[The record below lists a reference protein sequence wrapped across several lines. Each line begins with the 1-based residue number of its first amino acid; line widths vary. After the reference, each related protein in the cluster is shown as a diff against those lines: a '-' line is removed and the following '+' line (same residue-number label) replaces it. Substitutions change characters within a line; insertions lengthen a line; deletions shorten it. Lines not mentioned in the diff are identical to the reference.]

1 MIKKLAKFC
10 FIAAVAVVLLAAGA
24 LFTLYKLY
32 PPARLKLMA
41 QQYVSTHWQRE
52 VTFDKLSFTW
62 IGFKFTNVALSEN
75 TTFANGTF
83 AKAKKLTAHVAVK
96 PLLQKRIEITT
107 IEADG
112 LEVNLVQKKDGK
124 YNFDTLLPDGTDEVA
139 QPQATPTSGQE
150 QAPLVV
156 TAQRITLKSCNL
168 IYRDENTGLHMA
180 ANDLNIVI
188 NQFDL
193 AKPFESTLSFTS
205 NISVLGQPRVTVPVE
220 ITLQT
225 FLANLD
231 LPQAYAHITQA
242 SARYN
247 AVQVGWKGE
256 INNFENPSLN
266 LSGTITGLSSQ
277 QLKALAPDLPAFNLP
292 PLQLSVHA
300 QADLDKN
307 SAQISQAKL
316 AVQNSSLSAHGTVDW
331 GKVTPTWSF
340 TGSLKAILEEL
351 VEMTESWDDF
361 RPAGTILSN
370 LTVSSRPSG
379 TDTHGTVTLQD
390 VSLWYDPFTIT
401 HGNGTITLA
410 SLDKISSPKLTGKLN
425 GEPFT
430 GAFSYESTPQ
440 VTDWTVN
447 LNLDKLVLK
456 SWPDSDDAQS
466 SAEGSNTSANN
477 ASAQNDATPSRTNLQ
492 ADIQIGAVDIPYVQ
506 SEGFSAQARLR
517 DMTDSLAG
525 TNGTVSFELQPGK
538 ITNLDTFI
546 NQSKVAK
553 ILLLPVS
560 VVRKTSGMLGLKL
573 FAEKDE
579 TTGTSIAFTKG
590 EGSYTFTNGVMN
602 LDKTA
607 LTSSVTDLSAKGT
620 VDFNTEELNMKA
632 TATLLTQAAPVA
644 FKITGTLSNPKGK
657 LDVVN
662 TVTSV
667 VGGLLNGTALKSATN
682 GATSA
687 TTTAGK
693 LTVNTV
699 KGTVDTAT
707 SVIKGIGGL
716 FKKKDPSAEEEPTSF
731 SGAQEPTSS
740 SEEPASAGEEPAPTA
755 QSASAEEQAPQ
766 EPQEQQDPAE
776 EQVAQ
781 TTDEDP
787 ISTSD

>member
-1 MIKKLAKFC
+1 MIKKLVKFC
-10 FIAAVAVVLLAAGA
+10 LLAAVAAVLLAAGA
-24 LFTLYKLY
+24 LFALYKLY

-41 QQYVSTHWQRE
+41 QQYVSAHWQRE

-62 IGFKFTNVALSEN
+62 VGFKFTNVALSEN
-75 TTFANGTF
+75 TSFADGTF

-96 PLLQKRIEITT
+96 PLFQKRIEITT

-112 LEVNLVQKKDGK
+112 LEVNLVRQKDGK
-124 YNFDTLLPDGTDEVA
+124 YNFDTLLPNDTTPTA
-139 QPQATPTSGQE
+139 QPQEASASSQQQT
-150 QAPLVV
+150 PLVV
-156 TAQRITLKSCNL
+156 TAQRITLNDCDL
-168 IYRDENTGLHMA
+168 IYRDQNTGLRMA

-193 AKPFESTLSFTS
+193 AKPFESVLTFTT

-266 LSGTITGLSSQ
+266 LSGTVSGLSSQ

-292 PLQLSVHA
+292 PLQLSMQA

-316 AVQNSSLSAHGTVDW
+316 TVKNSSLAAHGTVDW
-331 GKVTPTWSF
+331 GKESPVWSF

-351 VEMTESWDDF
+351 VEMTDSWDDF
-361 RPAGTILSN
+361 HPGGTILSD

-379 TDTHGTVTLQD
+379 TGIRGSVTLQN

-401 HGNGTITLA
+401 QGNGTITLA
-410 SLDKISSPKLTGKLN
+410 SLDKISGSKLTGKLN

-430 GAFSYESTPQ
+430 GSFSYASTPQ

-456 SWPDSDDAQS
+456 AWPGSGDSQPEPTDAN
-466 SAEGSNTSANN
+466 APAADTSA
-477 ASAQNDATPSRTNLQ
+477 QRATATTRTNLQ
-492 ADIQIGAVDIPYVQ
+492 ADIQIGAVEIPYVQ

-525 TNGTVSFELQPGK
+525 TNGTISFELQPGK

-560 VVRKTSGMLGLKL
+560 VVRKTSNMLGLKL

-590 EGSYTFTNGVMN
+590 EGNYTFTDGVMN

-607 LTSSVTDLSAKGT
+607 LTSSVTELSAKGT
-620 VDFNTEELNMKA
+620 VNFNTEELNMKA

-667 VGGLLNGTALKSATN
+667 VGGLLNGTALKSATS

-687 TTTAGK
+687 TTGAGK
-693 LTVNTV
+693 LTVGTV
-699 KGTVDTAT
+699 KNTVDTAT

-716 FKKKDPSAEEEPTSF
+716 FKKKD
-731 SGAQEPTSS
+731 SS
-740 SEEPASAGEEPAPTA
+740 DASTDA
-755 QSASAEEQAPQ
+755 AEEQT
-766 EPQEQQDPAE
+766 PQEQQDPQAPVQ
-776 EQVAQ
+776 EQSAQ
-781 TTDEDP
+781 AADANP
-787 ISTSD
+787 